1 MKKAH
6 ILIFLFISL
15 SLLLAESKPSFNLKK
30 ISKKNPEKETPQSP
44 IQEKEEHP
52 KEYYDELVEKGLRT
66 DNLTKG
72 HAPYDF
78 YEKINYT
85 EDKRRRKAYLKSF
98 KKKENRRR
106 LSTDQQTLE
115 NLGFMGLVQNKD
127 NTLANR
133 VMRFVVNNIRKD
145 DSRFIIYPYFF
156 EYENKTSENQE
167 MIQVN
172 EGGVFTLNQSALKG
186 QTFKYLQN
194 ISSVQISKAKG
205 IYDIDIAILSMEYN
219 YLIL

>member
-1 MKKAH
+1 
-6 ILIFLFISL
+6 
-15 SLLLAESKPSFNLKK
+15 
-30 ISKKNPEKETPQSP
+30 
-44 IQEKEEHP
+44 
-52 KEYYDELVEKGLRT
+52 
-66 DNLTKG
+66 
-72 HAPYDF
+72 
-78 YEKINYT
+78 
-85 EDKRRRKAYLKSF
+85 
-98 KKKENRRR
+98 
-106 LSTDQQTLE
+106 
-115 NLGFMGLVQNKD
+115 MGLVQNKD

-205 IYDIDIAILSMEYN
+205 IYDIDIAILSMLYDSDGQETDLFTEASTFCEYFVSTIN
-219 YLIL
+219 KK